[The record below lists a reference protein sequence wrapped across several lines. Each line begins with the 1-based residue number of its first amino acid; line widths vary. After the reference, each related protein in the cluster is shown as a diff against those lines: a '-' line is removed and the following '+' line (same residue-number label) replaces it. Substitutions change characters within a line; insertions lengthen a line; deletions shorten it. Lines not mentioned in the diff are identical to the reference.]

1 MVTSLLGAGPMLV
14 LGVVGPSYAG
24 GGLQQCMDRS
34 LDHNGEPPTCTN
46 VNGTGVASWPDD
58 GFGSSG
64 SGIPGSIVGLLV
76 VAVLV
81 GVAITVWTC
90 RPLSNWRGS
99 RGWTRVWRPG

>member
-1 MVTSLLGAGPMLV
+1 
-14 LGVVGPSYAG
+14 
-24 GGLQQCMDRS
+24 MDRS

-90 RPLSNWRGS
+90 RPLSD
-99 RGWTRVWRPG
+99 